1 MIKIKKTFTIYC
13 SERASRVIKFYS
25 FKNNLENYR
34 PRKVIYDGDRT
45 NTIKTLSELFQDDLI
60 LFNKNSESFNPKR
73 IHNSTSEFIHKI
85 LDEHSTE
92 YLLCFGDKILKK
104 TILNK
109 YPKKLINFHPS
120 LLPSFK
126 GLLSI
131 NQALDYGVS
140 LIGNTAHFIDEGVD
154 TGRTILQTAMLSE
167 DFEEYEDVLE
177 MQFPMIKMILRDILN
192 YDIKEGDIM
201 NEITHRNKT
210 ILIPKICKL

>member
-154 TGRTILQTAMLSE
+154 AGRTILQTAMLSE